1 MMVINIQCIKC
12 HWMLLTFHT
21 MRGSKGQEAREEL
34 DLPVDIVSPQEGED
48 GCDDVDEAAHRVE
61 TAVYL
66 V

>member
-12 HWMLLTFHT
+12 HWMLLTFHA
-21 MRGSKGQEAREEL
+21 MRGSRDKKLVKL